1 MKQKDRMLAAIL
13 QEIDIQKDYLEKERI
28 ETIYL
33 GGGTP
38 SLLEK
43 EEVLDIIN
51 TIKKYHEVA
60 DDVEV
65 TLEANPDDL
74 TIEKI
79 KDFAATPINRFSI
92 GVQSFFDEDL
102 QFMNRAHNASEAK
115 SAILLAQEMGF
126 HDISIDLIYGSPS
139 TTNEMWQKN
148 LDIAFSLNIPHISS
162 YCLTVEPN
170 TALDHFIKAG
180 KAKAVDEEKSEQQF
194 NMLLNAA
201 KNNGFEHYEISNFS
215 KPNRYSRH
223 NTAYWQG
230 IKYLGIG
237 PSAHSFNGVSRQ
249 WNIANNA
256 QYIKFILEEN
266 QLFFEVENLSKSD
279 RYNEYIMISLRT
291 QWGCDFQK
299 IDTDFQAYFLEKI
312 TPFVDRN
319 KMIKK
324 GNYYTLHP
332 NAKFLADGIAAEL
345 FWV

>member
-1 MKQKDRMLAAIL
+1 MLSAIL
-13 QEIDIQKDYLEKERI
+13 QEIEIQKDYLENERI

-43 EEVLDIIN
+43 EEVLNIID
-51 TIKKYHEVA
+51 TIKKHHKVA
-60 DDVEV
+60 DDAEI

-74 TIEKI
+74 TAEKI
-79 KDFAATPINRFSI
+79 IDFAATPINRFSI

-102 QFMNRAHNASEAK
+102 TFMNRAHNSDEAK
-115 SAILLAQEMGF
+115 SAILLAQKMGF

-170 TALDHFIKAG
+170 TALDHFIKSG
-180 KAKAVDEEKSEQQF
+180 KAKAVDEEKSAQQF

-201 KNNGFEHYEISNFS
+201 KNNDFEHYEISNFS
-215 KPNRYSRH
+215 KKDRYSKH

-230 IKYLGIG
+230 KKYLGIG
-237 PSAHSFNGVSRQ
+237 PSAHSFNGESRQ

-266 QLFFEVENLSKSD
+266 QLFFEIENLSLAD
-279 RYNEYIMISLRT
+279 QYNEYIMISLRT
-291 QWGCDFQK
+291 QWGCDFNK
-299 IDTDFQAYFLEKI
+299 INTDFQAYFLEKVA
-312 TPFVDRN
+312 PFIDHN
-319 KMIKK
+319 KIIKK
-324 GNYYTLHP
+324 DHFYTLNP
-332 NAKFLADGIAAEL
+332 TAKFLADGIASDL

>member
-1 MKQKDRMLAAIL
+1 MKQKDKMLSAIL
-13 QEIDIQKDYLEKERI
+13 QEIEIQKDYLEHERI

-43 EEVLDIIN
+43 DEVLNIIDA
-51 TIKKYHEVA
+51 IKKHHEVT
-60 DDVEV
+60 DDAEI

-74 TIEKI
+74 TAEKVI
-79 KDFAATPINRFSI
+79 DFAATPINRFSI

-102 QFMNRAHNASEAK
+102 TFMNRAHNADEAK
-115 SAILLAQEMGF
+115 NAILLAQEMGF

-139 TTNEMWQKN
+139 TTNEMWQQN

-215 KPNRYSRH
+215 KPNRYSKH

-230 IKYLGIG
+230 KKYLGVG
-237 PSAHSFNGVSRQ
+237 PSAHSFNGKTRQ

-266 QLFFEVENLSKSD
+266 QLFFEVENLSLAD
-279 RYNEYIMISLRT
+279 QYNEYIMISLRT
-291 QWGCDFQK
+291 QWGCDFNK
-299 IDTDFQAYFLEKI
+299 IHPDFQSYFLEKV
-312 TPFVDRN
+312 TPFIDN
-319 KMIKK
+319 DKIIKK
-324 GNYYTLHP
+324 GNFYYLNPT
-332 NAKFLADGIAAEL
+332 AKFLADGIASDL

>member
-1 MKQKDRMLAAIL
+1 MKQKDKMLSAIL
-13 QEIDIQKDYLEKERI
+13 QEIEIQKAYLENERI

-43 EEVLDIIN
+43 EEVLNIID
-51 TIKKYHEVA
+51 TIKKYHEVT
-60 DDVEV
+60 DDAEI

-74 TIEKI
+74 TAEKVI
-79 KDFAATPINRFSI
+79 DFAATPINRFSI

-102 QFMNRAHNASEAK
+102 TFMNRAHNADEAK
-115 SAILLAQEMGF
+115 SAILLAQKMGF

-170 TALDHFIKAG
+170 TALDHFIKSG

-215 KPNRYSRH
+215 KPNRYSKH

-230 IKYLGIG
+230 KKYLGIG
-237 PSAHSFNGVSRQ
+237 PSAHSFNGESRQ

-266 QLFFEVENLSKSD
+266 QLFFEVENLSLID

-299 IDTDFQAYFLEKI
+299 INPDFQSYFLEKV
-312 TPFVDRN
+312 TPFIDN
-319 KMIKK
+319 DKIIKK
-324 GNYYTLHP
+324 GNFYTLNP
-332 NAKFLADGIAAEL
+332 TAKFLADGIAADL